1 MNEDLSLTDA
11 SDKLGV
17 SPNYLSALI
26 KKTKSQN
33 FIALVTERRM
43 KAASDLLL
51 CTSMKIFE
59 ISQKCGYRTST
70 ISVIALKNITVCH
83 LTNTERSI

>member
-1 MNEDLSLTDA
+1 MTDA

-51 CTSMKIFE
+51 CTSMKIL
-59 ISQKCGYRTST
+59 KYHKNADTVTST

-83 LTNTERSI
+83 RTNTERSI

>member
-43 KAASDLLL
+43 KAASENAD
-51 CTSMKIFE
+51 TV
-59 ISQKCGYRTST
+59 TNT
-70 ISVIALKNITVCH
+70 ISVIALKNITVCR

>member
-59 ISQKCGYRTST
+59 ISQKCAVDHRPADSGDRPPLRLQRP
-70 ISVIALKNITVCH
+70 ALFQ
-83 LTNTERSI
+83 LLL